1 MQLVWNDVLKKKPWI
16 LAMIKIYFSAMQSM
30 SCGKASTHFF
40 EKASEL
46 ENLVLTNKTYQS
58 TRFVHALQRG
68 NTAALINLPTI
79 VSLNAEEYQDAVLN
93 FNNTKAKEL
102 KKTLDSLMS
111 AENLFFSIGLS
122 QLLESYC
129 VASLESQYVSHFPIQ
144 VWQRIDSSKIELQNL
159 AEKWEWSDKKLKL
172 AGIGTPQILI
182 ANILRKG
189 SYEPYVPEAS
199 IRRNKNKIQ
208 DFSELLANVENV
220 SLFDEENQNVLEL
233 AGSVQINDAN
243 EENLRKVEQK
253 LQEIAKELKKR
264 WEIRLTKTRLQVA
277 TIKAFGKIHDE
288 ENQNSIETMIEYLQ
302 DVIACLPPHQSELF
316 DPQVCYPGFILWN
329 SFWKKSYTKENVDSN
344 LDALANVHIYYKNWV
359 KESKYEDNLEF
370 QKLFETVMIRSSS
383 EAICETVG
391 SMMNQ
396 HGGKN
401 RHLEPQYFNM
411 EMVLRVN
418 LGPLHLMDNL
428 INEVF
433 ATDPAKSYVRKE
445 SIISRVASKDL
456 NKSAAIA
463 TFEGKNEKKSR
474 FPHSFW
480 LNNSFQK

>member
-46 ENLVLTNKTYQS
+46 ENLVLTNKVYQS
-58 TRFVHALQRG
+58 TRFVRALQRG
-68 NTAALINLPTI
+68 NTAALRNLPTI
-79 VSLNAEEYQDAVLN
+79 VSLNAEEYEDAVLN
-93 FNNTKAKEL
+93 CNNTKAKEL

-159 AEKWEWSDKKLKL
+159 ADKWEWSDKKLRL

-182 ANILRKG
+182 SNILRKG

-208 DFSELLANVENV
+208 DFAELLSNAENV

-233 AGSVQINDAN
+233 AGSIQINNAN
-243 EENLRKVEQK
+243 EDTLKKVELK
-253 LQEIAKELKKR
+253 LQEMAKELKNR
-264 WEIRLTKTRLQVA
+264 WEIRLTKTRLQEA

-288 ENQNSIETMIEYLQ
+288 ENLETMIEYLQ
-302 DVIACLPPHQSELF
+302 DVIVCLPPRQSELF
-316 DPQVCYPGFILWN
+316 DPQVCYPGFLLWN

-344 LDALANVHIYYKNWV
+344 LDPLTNVHIYYKNWV
-359 KESKYEDNLEF
+359 KETKSENNLEF
-370 QKLFETVMIRSSS
+370 QKLFENVMIRSSS

-428 INEVF
+428 INEVI
-433 ATDPAKSYVRKE
+433 ANDPGKSYVRKG
-445 SIISRVASKDL
+445 SVLSRVVSKDL

-463 TFEGKNEKKSR
+463 TFERKNEKKSR

-480 LNNSFQK
+480 FNNSVQ